1 LRVVKRM
8 AETGKPRS
16 REFGSVVPTE
26 KTKHLPASKQQF
38 RGRYTYRG
46 KKYEAEGGPFLTKQ
60 LARRALNQV
69 QLEIQ
74 AGEWRPPLVEGEVDP
89 KKMTL
94 WDLSEHYIK
103 SRININTGKG
113 LRDTTS
119 KEYRRY
125 LTSPLAVAH
134 LANRPIQSITE
145 QEVTKWTLDKRAE
158 GKIPQAAKVYDFL
171 SALFNHAIR
180 KKFLRESP
188 CQLIGGS
195 SIPLKIRPIA
205 TPAEQQL
212 IIQGLE
218 FPFQLATAL
227 GALSGARTAE
237 ILALQYKDLIPRI
250 NDLGETRWTMNV
262 DKALD
267 WSAGSGDPQYGET
280 KNTGSMGK
288 KPLQK
293 DLNPYIEAHLRELG
307 EVTPETPLFT
317 NPNQPGK
324 LFGRNTLLNA
334 YHKVT
339 KRYGLPYSFHDTRSF
354 MWTHTGKTLGRGELM
369 ALSGIRNPKVLDRYT
384 KTTGLEQAVEELS
397 FFE

>member
-1 LRVVKRM
+1 M

-94 WDLSEHYIK
+94 WDLSEHFIK
-103 SRININTGKG
+103 SRININTGKP
-113 LRDTTS
+113 LRATTQ

-125 LTSPLAVAH
+125 LTSPTAVAH
-134 LANRPIQSITE
+134 LANRPILSITE
-145 QEVTKWTLDKRAE
+145 QEVTKWTLNKRAE
-158 GKIPQAAKVYDFL
+158 NKIPQAAKVYDYL

-180 KKFLRESP
+180 QKFVRESP

-195 SIPLKIRPIA
+195 SIPLKIRPIP
-205 TPAEQQL
+205 TPAESKL
-212 IIQGLE
+212 IIEGLS

-227 GALSGARTAE
+227 GALSGARTGE
-237 ILALQYKDLIPRI
+237 ILALQYKDLIPRA
-250 NDLGETRWTMNV
+250 NDLGEIRWSMNV

-267 WSAGSGDPQYGET
+267 WSAGSALVEYGET
-280 KNTGSMGK
+280 KNFGSMGL
-288 KPLQK
+288 KPLQP
-293 DLNPYIEAHLRELG
+293 DLNPYIEAHLLIMG

-317 NPNQPGK
+317 RPNQPGQ
-324 LFGRNTLLNA
+324 LFGRNTLLEA
-334 YHKVT
+334 YKKVT
-339 KRYGLPYSFHDTRSF
+339 KKFGLSYSFHDTRSF
-354 MWTHTGKTLGRGELM
+354 MWTYTGKKIGRGELM
-369 ALSGIRNPKVLDRYT
+369 ALSGIRNSKTLDRYT
-384 KTTGLEQAVEELS
+384 KSTGLEQSVEELN